1 MTAMITREMVVEKL
15 SEMFKHPDDWQ
26 ILKEGS
32 VELTKYSV
40 GRIDAYRRV
49 SILSTAPDTNYFCR
63 ILDLH
68 T

>member
-1 MTAMITREMVVEKL
+1 MITREMVVEKL
-15 SEMFKHPDDWQ
+15 SAMFKAPSSYK

-40 GRIDAYRRV
+40 GRIDVYRRV